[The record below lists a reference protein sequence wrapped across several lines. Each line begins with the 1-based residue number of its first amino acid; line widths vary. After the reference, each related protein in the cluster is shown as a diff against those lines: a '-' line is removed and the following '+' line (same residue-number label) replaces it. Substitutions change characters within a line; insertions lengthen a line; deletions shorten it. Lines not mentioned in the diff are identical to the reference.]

1 MNTIPR
7 AIAAALA
14 IAFTALIGWASL
26 RGDIGAEFGAITAMP
41 WGKVSLTD
49 LYLGFVF
56 YVGVVWLVEDKIGTR
71 LFWAVPIF
79 VLGNAWALLW
89 VAVRWDVIR
98 TRLGKMR
105 E

>member
-14 IAFTALIGWASL
+14 IAFTALIVWASF
-26 RGDIGAEFGAITAMP
+26 RGDIMAEFEAISSMP

-56 YVGVVWLVEDKIGTR
+56 YAGAVWLVEEKMSTR
-71 LFWAVPIF
+71 LLWALPII
-79 VLGNAWALLW
+79 VLGNAWALMW
-89 VAVRWDVIR
+89 VAVRWDVIMD
-98 TRLGKMR
+98 RLKIKQD
-105 E
+105 